1 MLEKILADT
10 TNWLSFAEA
19 KNAALIAF
27 NGVWGAICIDKF
39 LECKS
44 KEIAF
49 IYAFLCI
56 VCIVAVIISLISF
69 MPKMFTSDKFE
80 KYLKSKLKQQSVKDN
95 MLFYGDIF
103 KYSPAEYFESFQK
116 NILKLSGNDIEKYSD
131 DKKMFEKQLEIGRAH
146 V

>member
-1 MLEKILADT
+1 MKMYEMLEKILADT

-49 IYAFLCI
+49 IYAFCSQQ
-56 VCIVAVIISLISF
+56 VIC
-69 MPKMFTSDKFE
+69 
-80 KYLKSKLKQQSVKDN
+80 KDICQED
-95 MLFYGDIF
+95 G
-103 KYSPAEYFESFQK
+103 
-116 NILKLSGNDIEKYSD
+116 
-131 DKKMFEKQLEIGRAH
+131 
-146 V
+146 